1 LTTDTQL
8 LGKRLNDTRTRF
20 SLPHPLKMQNFAKYV
35 EQGAESNV
43 KGQSGSGL
51 AEFVKTHKNNDIGW
65 DVIPYIKRVS
75 GLKVY
80 AKGVMSG
87 DDARLAIENGIDG
100 IYVSNHGAR

>member
-1 LTTDTQL
+1 
-8 LGKRLNDTRTRF
+8 
-20 SLPHPLKMQNFAKYV
+20 MQNFAKYV

-43 KGQSGSGL
+43 KGKSGSGL

-87 DDARLAIENGIDG
+87 EDAKLAIENGIDG
-100 IYVSNHGAR
+100 IYVSNHGARQLDTTPATIEVLKEVVDTVA